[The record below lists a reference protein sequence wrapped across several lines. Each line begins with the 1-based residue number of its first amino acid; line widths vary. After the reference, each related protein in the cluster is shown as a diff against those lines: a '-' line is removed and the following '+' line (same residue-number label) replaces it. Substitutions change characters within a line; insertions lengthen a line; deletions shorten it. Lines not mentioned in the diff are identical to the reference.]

1 MDEYQ
6 WNIVCEYFLGS
17 LKLIGQSIG
26 QSGHYLKVKVTYI
39 MIVQFKN
46 FNIDLQN
53 NLISSPFQIIVSMSS
68 IFNFQMFKLIYPT
81 LPMLIYVV
89 NQYCL
94 FHFTFESFPTSKIF
108 IPFLAICINLV
119 VGWYM
124 QNWFKYYCHFSPF
137 FTKIWIC
144 NNFPS
149 LLWVLWIIT
158 NNTLSGL

>member
-6 WNIVCEYFLGS
+6 WNIVCEGFSGS

-26 QSGHYLKVKVTYI
+26 KSGHYLKVKVTYI

-94 FHFTFESFPTSKIF
+94 FHFPFESFPTSKIF
-108 IPFLAICINLV
+108 ISFLVICINLV

-124 QNWFKYYCHFSPF
+124 QNWFKHCCHFSPL
-137 FTKIWIC
+137 FT
-144 NNFPS
+144 NM
-149 LLWVLWIIT
+149 
-158 NNTLSGL
+158 

>member
-46 FNIDLQN
+46 FDKYLQN
-53 NLISSPFQIIVSMSS
+53 NLISFPFQIIVSTSS

-124 QNWFKYYCHFSPF
+124 QNWFKHCCHFSPF

-149 LLWVLWIIT
+149 SLWVLWIIT
-158 NNTLSGL
+158 NNTLRGL

>member
-1 MDEYQ
+1 MDEYR
-6 WNIVCEYFLGS
+6 WNIVCEYFL
-17 LKLIGQSIG
+17 GQSIG

-39 MIVQFKN
+39 MIAQFNK
-46 FNIDLQN
+46 FNKYLKN
-53 NLISSPFQIIVSMSS
+53 NLISFLFQIIVCMSS

-94 FHFTFESFPTSKIF
+94 FHFPFEFFPISKIF
-108 IPFLAICINLV
+108 IPFLVICANLV
-119 VGWYM
+119 VSCYM
-124 QNWFKYYCHFSPF
+124 QSWFKHCCHFSPI

-149 LLWVLWIIT
+149 SLWVLWIIT
-158 NNTLSGL
+158 NNTLRGL